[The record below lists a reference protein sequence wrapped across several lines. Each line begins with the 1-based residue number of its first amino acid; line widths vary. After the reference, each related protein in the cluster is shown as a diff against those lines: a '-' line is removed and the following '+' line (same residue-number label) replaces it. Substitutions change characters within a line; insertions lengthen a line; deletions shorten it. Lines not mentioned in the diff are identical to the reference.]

1 MGLFSFFEKPKH
13 SVAFSMDNGFLRYV
27 SLVRAKEGIQVI
39 SHGSEH
45 FGNNV
50 LTLESEIEDDAL
62 FVSKVRALISN
73 IDFGEGIPEANIII
87 PDHQAIMF
95 HTHIMKESAKQMNDI
110 IVDHLKTY
118 CEAHDLL
125 NYTEYICEYDIIL
138 ETSFGYDVHVTLV
151 PKNYANHLARLFK
164 QAGIKIAH
172 IETAHHAVASACLDI
187 PRGEGLVL
195 VSFGKEQTSV
205 ALLHADH
212 LVSHEL
218 IPVGEETLYATI
230 EHFLKVDHVY
240 AQKIIE
246 RHGILQTHPDNGLL
260 GELHLQLN
268 PIVRSIDRQLVILGQ
283 LPYKTVGERFTTR
296 TLIVYGEGIHVK
308 GLVPLLGD
316 QSNLAAK
323 ELDVWAGRTEDRAP
337 ILNMH
342 AAEIVKYA
350 EALSLALIYL
360 K

>member
-1 MGLFSFFEKPKH
+1 
-13 SVAFSMDNGFLRYV
+13 MDNGFLRYV
-27 SLVRAKEGIQVI
+27 SLVRGNEGVQVVDY
-39 SHGSEH
+39 GSEYCAPELLSH
-45 FGNNV
+45 
-50 LTLESEIEDDAL
+50 ECEIQDDAA
-62 FVSKVRALISN
+62 FVAKLRTLIPAIN
-73 IDFGEGIPEANIII
+73 FDKETPEANFII

-95 HTHIMKESAKQMNDI
+95 HTHIMKESAKEMNDI

-125 NYTEYICEYDIIL
+125 NYTEYVCEYDIIL

-151 PKNYANHLARLFK
+151 PRNYISHMVRLFK
-164 QAGIKIAH
+164 QAGIVLVH
-172 IETAHHAVASACLDI
+172 VETAHHAVATACLDI

-195 VSFGKEQTSV
+195 VSFGKETTSV

-218 IPVGEETLYATI
+218 VPVGEEVLFTTI
-230 EHFLKVDHVY
+230 EHFLKVDRPY

-268 PIVRSIDRQLVILGQ
+268 PIIQSINRQIIIIGQ

-296 TLIVYGEGIHVK
+296 TLVVYGEGIHVK
-308 GLVPLLGD
+308 GLVPFLGG
-316 QSNLAAK
+316 QVNLETK
-323 ELDVWAGRTEDRAP
+323 ELDVWAGREHDRAP

-342 AAEIVKYA
+342 AAEMVTYA

>member
-1 MGLFSFFEKPKH
+1 MGLFSFFDKPKH

-27 SLVRAKEGIQVI
+27 SLLRTKEGIQVV
-39 SHGSEH
+39 SHGSEYL
-45 FGNNV
+45 GGQV
-50 LTLESEIEDDAL
+50 LSLESEIKDDAL
-62 FVSKVRALISN
+62 FVNTIRELIPK
-73 IDFGEGIPEANIII
+73 IDFGEGLPEANIII

-95 HTHIMKESAKQMNDI
+95 HTHVTKEPARQMNDV

-164 QAGIKIAH
+164 QAGIRIAH
-172 IETAHHAVASACLDI
+172 VETAHHAVASACLDI

-195 VSFGKEQTSV
+195 VSVGKEQTSI
-205 ALLHADH
+205 ALMHADH

-218 IPVGEETLYATI
+218 VPVGQNTLYATI
-230 EHFLKVDHVY
+230 ERFLKVDRAY
-240 AQKIIE
+240 AKKIIE
-246 RHGILQTHPDNGLL
+246 RHGLLQTHPDNGLL
-260 GELHLQLN
+260 GELHMQIGALA
-268 PIVRSIDRQLVILGQ
+268 RSVDRQLVILGQ
-283 LPYKTVGERFTTR
+283 LPYKTFGERFTTR
-296 TLIVYGEGIHVK
+296 TLVVYGEGIHVK
-308 GLVPLLGD
+308 GLVPLLGELTHLT
-316 QSNLAAK
+316 SK
-323 ELDVWAGRTEDRAP
+323 ELDVWAGRENDRAP
-337 ILNMH
+337 ILAMH
-342 AAEIVKYA
+342 AGEIVTYA